1 MTKRIISTVL
11 LGLLSVGVHAEG
23 YLGATIGQAKFDN
36 VHFVAEVFG
45 SSQIESFDLDEDS
58 LAGSIYGGY
67 NFNRYIAIEVTLG
80 GLDAVDKELMS
91 VGDMVYLSVQPK
103 VSLPITSNFNIFA
116 KAGLAYF
123 NAETIIS
130 NSLVGSSGNTT
141 ISDSVVT
148 GMLGLG
154 AEYAFSD
161 HWRVRVTW
169 DYMRPELELAKFSGV
184 SVTVEPEIHIMSV
197 GMSYHF

>member
-11 LGLLSVGVHAEG
+11 LSLLSVGAHAEG
-23 YLGATIGQAKFDN
+23 YLGASIGQAKFDN
-36 VHFVAEVFG
+36 IDFKTKAFG
-45 SSQIESFDLDEDS
+45 SSQSEDFDLDEDS

-67 NFNRYIAIEVTLG
+67 SFNRYLAIEVTLG
-80 GLDAVDKELMS
+80 GFDSIDEKSMS

-103 VSLPITSNFNIFA
+103 VSLPISSNFNIFA

-123 NAETIIS
+123 NAETILS

-148 GMLGLG
+148 GMFGLG

-161 HWRVRVTW
+161 HWRVRATW
-169 DYMRPELELAKFSGV
+169 DYIRPELELAKIPGV
-184 SVTVEPEIHIMSV
+184 SVTAEPDIHIMSV

>member
-11 LGLLSVGVHAEG
+11 LSLLSVGVHAEG

-36 VHFVAEVFG
+36 IDFNAEAFG
-45 SSQIESFDLDEDS
+45 ASQSASFDLDEKS

-80 GLDAVDKELMS
+80 GFDSIDKKLMS

-123 NAETIIS
+123 NAEAIIS
-130 NSLVGSSGNTT
+130 NSLVGLSGNTT
-141 ISDSVVT
+141 VSDSVVT

-154 AEYAFSD
+154 AEYTFSD
-161 HWRVRVTW
+161 HWRVRATW
-169 DYMRPELELAKFSGV
+169 DYMRPELDLVKLPGV
-184 SVTVEPEIHIMSV
+184 SVTAEPDIYIMSV

>member
-11 LGLLSVGVHAEG
+11 LSLLSVGVHAEG
-23 YLGATIGQAKFDN
+23 YLGATIGQAKFDDID
-36 VHFVAEVFG
+36 FDAKAFG
-45 SSQIESFDLDEDS
+45 SSQSTSFDLDEES
-58 LAGSIYGGY
+58 LVGSIYGGY
-67 NFNRYIAIEVTLG
+67 NFNRYIAIEATLG
-80 GLDAVDKELMS
+80 GIDSIDKKLMS
-91 VGDMVYLSVQPK
+91 VGDMVYFSIQPK
-103 VSLPITSNFNIFA
+103 LSLPITSNFSIFA

-130 NSLVGSSGNTT
+130 NSFVGSASNTT

-148 GMLGLG
+148 GMFGLG

-161 HWRVRVTW
+161 HWRVRATW
-169 DYMRPELELAKFSGV
+169 DYMRPELELAKFPGV
-184 SVTVEPEIHIMSV
+184 SVTAEPDIHIMSV